1 MHKES
6 LNFQSSQSLAA
17 QRVEHSLVSDHRIME
32 WAVLGGTSKPIQ
44 SCHGQRLLPLSQ
56 LAPSLVQAG
65 LEDWAGAAAG
75 LPGALPSS
83 SVSYPQL
90 GTAAGWKFL

>member
-44 SCHGQRLLPLSQ
+44 SCHGQRSFHY
-56 LAPSLVQAG
+56 PSLLQAWSKLAWKIGQG
-65 LEDWAGAAAG
+65 LLLGS
-75 LPGALPSS
+75 LVPFPLALSATPS
-83 SVSYPQL
+83 
-90 GTAAGWKFL
+90 